1 MADTERL
8 SLDGDNPEDLNTS
21 LKNSKKDI
29 RGYEQRRGA
38 MPSLEDILNDD
49 LGDPA
54 EFVEEPEARP
64 RTDDF
69 VSSKRLYAD
78 DTFAPPKEKP
88 KRATD
93 SARKYKQV
101 RHVATASEERRWAT
115 IAHAS
120 ALLTFVAAL
129 FSAGALTLF
138 TIMIP
143 LAIYFYWRRK
153 SEYVAF
159 QALQAFTLQ
168 VLGTIGWMAFLVVG
182 SVLFALLT
190 VLLALTIVGLVLL
203 IVLVPLFILL
213 VLASF
218 ALPLGMVGFSVVAMS
233 QTSEG
238 KEYRLPR
245 IGRWIDRQMYNGFLS
260 EI

>member
-8 SLDGDNPEDLNTS
+8 SLDGDNSDLNAS
-21 LKNSKKDI
+21 LKDTRKDI
-29 RGYEQRRGA
+29 RGFEKRRGE

-49 LGDPA
+49 LGDPT
-54 EFVEEPEARP
+54 EFQDDSEVRP
-64 RTDDF
+64 RTEDF
-69 VSSKRLYAD
+69 TSSRRLYSD
-78 DTFAPPKEKP
+78 EVFPPKEKT
-88 KRATD
+88 KRATS
-93 SARKYKQV
+93 SARKYKES
-101 RHVATASEERRWAT
+101 RYVASDAEERRWAT
-115 IAHAS
+115 IAHGS
-120 ALLTFVAAL
+120 ALLTFLAAI

-168 VLGTIGWMAFLVVG
+168 VMGTVGWMAFLVV
-182 SVLFALLT
+182 SSILFAIVT
-190 VLLALTIVGLVLL
+190 VLLAITVVGLLLL

-218 ALPLGMVGFSVVAMS
+218 GLPLGMVVFSIIAMT

-260 EI
+260 EM